1 MSGCGKNKRTR
12 AKRKKTGIE
21 ARELDQLAVVDQLA
35 EQIADRWLLMMWDQP
50 GAA

>member
-1 MSGCGKNKRTR
+1 MSGFGKNRRTP
-12 AKRKKTGIE
+12 AKREKKWIK

-50 GAA
+50 GAS

>member
-12 AKRKKTGIE
+12 AKRKKKGIE

-35 EQIADRWLLMMWDQP
+35 EQIADRWLLMMCDQP